1 MTKDIPEIDDL
12 LKGINDPEM
21 TLTDGHTETT
31 IENQS
36 AVTLSQEE
44 STEERF
50 TPVSDNSDYW
60 QNFLS
65 YLESDTRE
73 DKGERMI
80 CKLDRDLADSLD
92 ECNIHNRS
100 RSDMVNAIVRTF
112 FDIYL
117 LQLVPFR
124 REKKSLFTNFN
135 QKDYE
140 KEKN

>member
-112 FDIYL
+112 FKTYL
-117 LQLVPFR
+117 PQLAQYCR
-124 REKKSLFTNFN
+124 NNKSLFTN
-135 QKDYE
+135 Y
-140 KEKN
+140 KETKA

>member
-100 RSDMVNAIVRTF
+100 RSDMVNAIVRSF
-112 FDIYL
+112 FKTYL
-117 LQLVPFR
+117 PQLAQYR
-124 REKKSLFTNFN
+124 RNNKSLFTN
-135 QKDYE
+135 Y
-140 KEKN
+140 KETKA

>member
-21 TLTDGHTETT
+21 TLTDGRTETT

-112 FDIYL
+112 FKTYL
-117 LQLVPFR
+117 PQLAQYR
-124 REKKSLFTNFN
+124 RNNKSLFTN
-135 QKDYE
+135 Y
-140 KEKN
+140 KETKA

>member
-36 AVTLSQEE
+36 AVALSQEE
-44 STEERF
+44 STEECF

-60 QNFLS
+60 QDFLS
-65 YLESDTRE
+65 YLESDTQE

-112 FDIYL
+112 FKTYL
-117 LQLVPFR
+117 SQLAQYR
-124 REKKSLFTNFN
+124 RDNKSLFIN
-135 QKDYE
+135 Y
-140 KEKN
+140 KEAKA

>member
-21 TLTDGHTETT
+21 TLTDGHTETA
-31 IENQS
+31 IEQQP
-36 AVTLSQEE
+36 AVTLSQKE
-44 STEERF
+44 SSEERLI
-50 TPVSDNSDYW
+50 PVSDNSGYW

-65 YLESDTRE
+65 YLDSDTRE

-112 FDIYL
+112 FKTYL
-117 LQLVPFR
+117 PQLAQYR
-124 REKKSLFTNFN
+124 RDNKSLFTN
-135 QKDYE
+135 Y
-140 KEKN
+140 KEVKA

>member
-50 TPVSDNSDYW
+50 TPVSDNSGYW

-112 FDIYL
+112 FKTYL
-117 LQLVPFR
+117 PQLAQYR
-124 REKKSLFTNFN
+124 RDNKSLFTN
-135 QKDYE
+135 Y
-140 KEKN
+140 KETKA

>member
-21 TLTDGHTETT
+21 AFTDEHTETAT
-31 IENQS
+31 TYQVEITKDFES
-36 AVTLSQEE
+36 A
-44 STEERF
+44 
-50 TPVSDNSDYW
+50 NSDYW
-60 QNFLS
+60 QSFLS

-112 FDIYL
+112 FKTYL
-117 LQLVPFR
+117 PQLAQYR
-124 REKKSLFTNFN
+124 RNNKSLFTN
-135 QKDYE
+135 Y
-140 KEKN
+140 KETKA

>member
-21 TLTDGHTETT
+21 TLTDGRTETT

-92 ECNIHNRS
+92 ECNIHNCS

-112 FDIYL
+112 FKTYL
-117 LQLVPFR
+117 PQLAQYR
-124 REKKSLFTNFN
+124 RNNKSLFTN
-135 QKDYE
+135 Y
-140 KEKN
+140 KETKA

>member
-21 TLTDGHTETT
+21 TLTDEHTETT
-31 IENQS
+31 IEKQS
-36 AVTLSQEE
+36 ESVEE
-44 STEERF
+44 WL
-50 TPVSDNSDYW
+50 TPVLDNSDYW
-60 QNFLS
+60 QDFLS
-65 YLESDTRE
+65 CLENNAQE

-112 FDIYL
+112 FKTYL
-117 LQLVPFR
+117 PQLAQYR
-124 REKKSLFTNFN
+124 RGNKSLFTN
-135 QKDYE
+135 Y
-140 KEKN
+140 KEAKA

>member
-112 FDIYL
+112 FKTYL
-117 LQLVPFR
+117 PQLAQYSR
-124 REKKSLFTNFN
+124 NNKSLFTN
-135 QKDYE
+135 Y
-140 KEKN
+140 KETKA

>member
-1 MTKDIPEIDDL
+1 MTKDITEIDDL

-112 FDIYL
+112 FKTYL
-117 LQLVPFR
+117 PQLAQYR
-124 REKKSLFTNFN
+124 RNNKSLFTN
-135 QKDYE
+135 Y
-140 KEKN
+140 KETKA

>member
-50 TPVSDNSDYW
+50 TPVSDNSGYW

-112 FDIYL
+112 FKTYL
-117 LQLVPFR
+117 PQLAQYR
-124 REKKSLFTNFN
+124 RNNKSLFTN
-135 QKDYE
+135 Y
-140 KEKN
+140 KETKA

>member
-21 TLTDGHTETT
+21 TLTDGHTETA
-31 IENQS
+31 IEQQP
-36 AVTLSQEE
+36 AVTLSQKE
-44 STEERF
+44 SSEERLI
-50 TPVSDNSDYW
+50 PLSDNSGYW

-65 YLESDTRE
+65 YLDSDTRE

-112 FDIYL
+112 FKTYL
-117 LQLVPFR
+117 PQLAQYR
-124 REKKSLFTNFN
+124 RDYKSLFTN
-135 QKDYE
+135 Y
-140 KEKN
+140 KEAKA

>member
-21 TLTDGHTETT
+21 TLTDEHTETT

-100 RSDMVNAIVRTF
+100 RSDMVYAIVRTF
-112 FDIYL
+112 FKTYL
-117 LQLVPFR
+117 PQLAQYR
-124 REKKSLFTNFN
+124 RNNKSLFTN
-135 QKDYE
+135 Y
-140 KEKN
+140 KETKA

>member
-112 FDIYL
+112 FKTYL
-117 LQLVPFR
+117 PVPP
-124 REKKSLFTNFN
+124 
-135 QKDYE
+135 
-140 KEKN
+140 

>member
-21 TLTDGHTETT
+21 TLTDGYTETT

-112 FDIYL
+112 FKTYL
-117 LQLVPFR
+117 PQLAQYR
-124 REKKSLFTNFN
+124 RNNKSLFTN
-135 QKDYE
+135 Y
-140 KEKN
+140 KETKA

>member
-36 AVTLSQEE
+36 AVILSQEE

-50 TPVSDNSDYW
+50 TPVSDNSGYW

-112 FDIYL
+112 FKTYL
-117 LQLVPFR
+117 PQLAQYR
-124 REKKSLFTNFN
+124 RDNKSLFTN
-135 QKDYE
+135 Y
-140 KEKN
+140 KEAKA

>member
-21 TLTDGHTETT
+21 TLTDEHTETT
-31 IENQS
+31 IEKQS
-36 AVTLSQEE
+36 ESVEE
-44 STEERF
+44 WL
-50 TPVSDNSDYW
+50 TPVLDNSDYW
-60 QNFLS
+60 QDFLS
-65 YLESDTRE
+65 CLENNAQE

-112 FDIYL
+112 FKTYL
-117 LQLVPFR
+117 PQLAQYR
-124 REKKSLFTNFN
+124 RDNKSLFTN
-135 QKDYE
+135 Y
-140 KEKN
+140 KEAKA

>member
-31 IENQS
+31 IENQAAS
-36 AVTLSQEE
+36 A
-44 STEERF
+44 EERLI
-50 TPVSDNSDYW
+50 PISDNSDYW
-60 QNFLS
+60 QDFLS
-65 YLESDTRE
+65 YLENDTQE

-100 RSDMVNAIVRTF
+100 RSNIVNAIVRTF
-112 FDIYL
+112 FKTYL
-117 LQLVPFR
+117 PQLAQYR
-124 REKKSLFTNFN
+124 RDNKSLFIN
-135 QKDYE
+135 Y
-140 KEKN
+140 KEAKA

>member
-50 TPVSDNSDYW
+50 TPVSDNSGYW

-92 ECNIHNRS
+92 ECNIHHRS
-100 RSDMVNAIVRTF
+100 RSALVNAIVRTF
-112 FDIYL
+112 FKTYL
-117 LQLVPFR
+117 PQLAQYR
-124 REKKSLFTNFN
+124 RDNKSLFTN
-135 QKDYE
+135 Y
-140 KEKN
+140 KEAKA

>member
-21 TLTDGHTETT
+21 ALTDEHTETT
-31 IENQS
+31 IEKQS
-36 AVTLSQEE
+36 ESVEE
-44 STEERF
+44 WLI
-50 TPVSDNSDYW
+50 PVLDNSDYW
-60 QNFLS
+60 QDFLS
-65 YLESDTRE
+65 CLENNAQE

-112 FDIYL
+112 FKTYL
-117 LQLVPFR
+117 PQLAQYR
-124 REKKSLFTNFN
+124 RDNKSLFTN
-135 QKDYE
+135 Y
-140 KEKN
+140 KEAKA

>member
-21 TLTDGHTETT
+21 TLTDEHTETT
-31 IENQS
+31 IEKQS
-36 AVTLSQEE
+36 ESVEE
-44 STEERF
+44 WLTS
-50 TPVSDNSDYW
+50 VLDNSDYW
-60 QNFLS
+60 QDFLS
-65 YLESDTRE
+65 CLENNAQE

-112 FDIYL
+112 FKTYL
-117 LQLVPFR
+117 PQLAQYR
-124 REKKSLFTNFN
+124 RDNKSLFTN
-135 QKDYE
+135 Y
-140 KEKN
+140 KEAKA

>member
-21 TLTDGHTETT
+21 TLTDEHTETT

-112 FDIYL
+112 FKTYL
-117 LQLVPFR
+117 PQLAQYR
-124 REKKSLFTNFN
+124 RNNKSLFTN
-135 QKDYE
+135 
-140 KEKN
+140 

>member
-1 MTKDIPEIDDL
+1 MTKDIPEIEDL

-112 FDIYL
+112 FKTYL
-117 LQLVPFR
+117 PQLAQYR
-124 REKKSLFTNFN
+124 RNNKSLFTN
-135 QKDYE
+135 Y
-140 KEKN
+140 KETKA

>member
-112 FDIYL
+112 FKTYL
-117 LQLVPFR
+117 PQLAQYR
-124 REKKSLFTNFN
+124 RNNKSLFTNYN
-135 QKDYE
+135 ETKA
-140 KEKN
+140 

>member
-21 TLTDGHTETT
+21 TLTDEHTETT
-31 IENQS
+31 IEKQS
-36 AVTLSQEE
+36 ESVEE
-44 STEERF
+44 WL
-50 TPVSDNSDYW
+50 TPVLDNSDYW
-60 QNFLS
+60 QDFLS
-65 YLESDTRE
+65 CLENNAQE

-112 FDIYL
+112 FKTYL
-117 LQLVPFR
+117 PQLAQYR
-124 REKKSLFTNFN
+124 RNNKSLFTN
-135 QKDYE
+135 Y
-140 KEKN
+140 KETKA

>member
-21 TLTDGHTETT
+21 TLTDEHTETT
-31 IENQS
+31 IEKQS
-36 AVTLSQEE
+36 ESVEE
-44 STEERF
+44 WLI
-50 TPVSDNSDYW
+50 PVLDNSDYW
-60 QNFLS
+60 QDFLS
-65 YLESDTRE
+65 CLENNAQE

-112 FDIYL
+112 FKTYL
-117 LQLVPFR
+117 PQLAQYR
-124 REKKSLFTNFN
+124 RDNKSLFTN
-135 QKDYE
+135 Y
-140 KEKN
+140 KEAKA

>member
-21 TLTDGHTETT
+21 TLTDGHTETA
-31 IENQS
+31 IEQQP
-36 AVTLSQEE
+36 AVTLSQKE
-44 STEERF
+44 SSEERLI
-50 TPVSDNSDYW
+50 PLSDNSGYW
-60 QNFLS
+60 QNVLS
-65 YLESDTRE
+65 YLDSDTRE

-112 FDIYL
+112 FKTYL
-117 LQLVPFR
+117 PQLAQYR
-124 REKKSLFTNFN
+124 RDNKSLFTN
-135 QKDYE
+135 Y
-140 KEKN
+140 KEAKA